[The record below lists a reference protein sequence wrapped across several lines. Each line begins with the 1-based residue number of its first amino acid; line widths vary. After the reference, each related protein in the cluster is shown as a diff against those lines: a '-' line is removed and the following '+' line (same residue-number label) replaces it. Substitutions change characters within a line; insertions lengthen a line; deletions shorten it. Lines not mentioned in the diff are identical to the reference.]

1 MSFDLNSLSSDP
13 LFYFLA
19 HSTLFVVIIAATF
32 FLFGLAFGWVTWAR
46 YKYQRRR
53 LISQGEAL
61 KNEIALLKRKLA
73 EQIARVS
80 SLAEVQHQ
88 NFITAETEPDINAF
102 PEITPGIAHET
113 DGPAP
118 FDAQPAGES
127 RKSRKPVIAPSTKA
141 EPKKDVLQT
150 LIEVGAVPSLTDQPG
165 ADRALQR
172 MPDSS
177 GPQTARP
184 AERAAPVTD
193 SPSRLSSDPL
203 LGLIYGERP
212 QQSDNLSDL
221 KGVSKAIE
229 KKLND
234 LGVYTFKQIALW
246 DDEHLTEFATRLG
259 LKERLRREHWI
270 DHARKLHL
278 DKYGVQL

>member
-19 HSTLFVVIIAATF
+19 HSTLFVMIIAGTF
-32 FLFGLAFGWVTWAR
+32 FLFGLAFGWLTWAR
-46 YKYQRRR
+46 YKYHRRR
-53 LISQGEAL
+53 LVSQVEAL
-61 KNEIALLKRKLA
+61 KDEIAQLKRKLA

-88 NFITAETEPDINAF
+88 NLITTETEPDINAF
-102 PEITPGIAHET
+102 PEITPGIAHEN

-127 RKSRKPVIAPSTKA
+127 KKSRKPVIAPSTKA

-177 GPQTARP
+177 GPQA
-184 AERAAPVTD
+184 ARAAPGAD
-193 SPSRLSSDPL
+193 SASRLSSDPL

-246 DDEHLTEFATRLG
+246 DDEHLAEFATRLG

>member
-13 LFYFLA
+13 LFYFLV
-19 HSTLFVVIIAATF
+19 HSTLFVVILAATF
-32 FLFGLAFGWVTWAR
+32 FILGLAFGWVTWAR

-53 LISQGEAL
+53 LVSQGEAL
-61 KNEIALLKRKLA
+61 KDEIALLKRKLA
-73 EQIARVS
+73 EQIARAS
-80 SLAEVQHQ
+80 SLAEAQHQ
-88 NFITAETEPDINAF
+88 SLITAQAEPDINAF
-102 PEITPGIAHET
+102 PEITDAIVPESGDPGQ
-113 DGPAP
+113 
-118 FDAQPAGES
+118 FDAES
-127 RKSRKPVIAPSTKA
+127 ASETKKARKPVIASSTKVEA
-141 EPKKDVLQT
+141 KKDVLQT

-177 GPQTARP
+177 GPQATRP
-184 AERAAPVTD
+184 GERAAPAAD
-193 SPSRLSSDPL
+193 SSSRLSSDPL

-212 QQSDNLSDL
+212 QQSDHLSDL
-221 KGVSKAIE
+221 KGVSAAVE
-229 KKLND
+229 KKLNA